1 MCVFHKVLPN
11 SGSWG
16 KSRLSPFKVY
26 FSFIKKKTNIKMF
39 ANFNL
44 VEEMEKWS
52 DEIFFCLIENKNEK
66 IENVVCINLLSYPSI

>member
-1 MCVFHKVLPN
+1 
-11 SGSWG
+11 
-16 KSRLSPFKVY
+16 
-26 FSFIKKKTNIKMF
+26 MF

-66 IENVVCINLLSYPSI
+66 IENVVCINLLSYPSFI